1 MQEWLTVIVV
11 LLIVAILL
19 DGWRRMR
26 ASKRD
31 SIKVSR
37 RARQFESGPDS
48 IDEPYTSELP
58 NGGARVVAKRE
69 ILDTPTP
76 AQHHGDRD
84 SIPQQVTLN
93 LDESVPMLMESVDE
107 QTDIAAEPHERVE
120 PSFSATDPEEQHSHQ
135 AEPANEARHEPSF
148 SAIDTTSEDSA
159 PPASSAE
166 MEVDE
171 RLSASDEPQT
181 APAAPDEVIIINVM
195 AREGQVFAGE
205 RLLDAL
211 LQVGMRYGDMNIFH
225 RHARESGEGPVLFS
239 LANMVKPGTFDLD
252 NMASFQTPGVS
263 LFLTLPLRVDSIKAF
278 DIMRDTAWAIADGL
292 GGELKDENRSVMT
305 RQTMEHCRQRIAE
318 YERKR
323 LSRAGA

>member
-1 MQEWLTVIVV
+1 MFKDWLTVIVV
-11 LLIVAILL
+11 LLIVGILL

-31 SIKVSR
+31 SIRVSK
-37 RARQFESGPDS
+37 RARQFESTPEPD
-48 IDEPYTSELP
+48 DEPYTSELP

-76 AQHHGDRD
+76 AQHQHSRERD
-84 SIPQQVTLN
+84 TIPQQVTLN
-93 LDESVPMLMESVDE
+93 LDESVPMLMESVEE
-107 QTDIAAEPHERVE
+107 QNETPEPRHEERLE
-120 PSFSATDPEEQHSHQ
+120 PSFSATEPEEQQPHNRSPY
-135 AEPANEARHEPSF
+135 AEPQSRQEPSF
-148 SAIDTTSEDSA
+148 SAIDEQ
-159 PPASSAE
+159 P
-166 MEVDE
+166 
-171 RLSASDEPQT
+171 DEP
-181 APAAPDEVIIINVM
+181 AAEPEPVYSENDSEAPPAAPDEVIIINVM
-195 AREGQVFAGE
+195 AREGQMFAGE
-205 RLLDAL
+205 MLLDAL
-211 LQVGMRYGDMNIFH
+211 LQVGMRYGEMNIFH
-225 RHARESGEGPVLFS
+225 RHARENGEGPVLFS

-252 NMASFQTPGVS
+252 NMASFQTPGIS